1 MLGTRRKVKL
11 LIMSALEYQFRLL
24 AMQIAPFRVTCTLP
38 TCVRYSNPGGQP
50 GIPGLGTAYMF
61 IPSTGS

>member
-1 MLGTRRKVKL
+1 
-11 LIMSALEYQFRLL
+11 MSGLEHQFRLL

-61 IPSTGS
+61 IPSRGS